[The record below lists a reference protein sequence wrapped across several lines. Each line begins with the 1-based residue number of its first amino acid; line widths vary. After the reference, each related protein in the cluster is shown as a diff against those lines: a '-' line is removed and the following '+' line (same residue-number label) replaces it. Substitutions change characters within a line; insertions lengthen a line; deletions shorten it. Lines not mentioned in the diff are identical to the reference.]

1 MNWILRQLK
10 QPSTW
15 KGLFVVAGIIGYK
28 IDPSLQEQ
36 IIIAVTA
43 ILAAIEIYRN
53 EHKQQP
59 VNVVLPPIEL
69 VSTHLA
75 EKEAQAG
82 RVVDSPNPVA
92 VRHSS
97 AERLRESVPSDTG
110 PEQSGFGDR

>member
-15 KGLFVVAGIIGYK
+15 KGLFVVAGIVGYS
-28 IDPSLQEQ
+28 IDPALQEQ

-53 EHKQQP
+53 EHKPQP
-59 VNVVLPPIEL
+59 VNVVLPPTDL

-82 RVVDSPNPVA
+82 RVVGSPDPMADHYYPVDQ
-92 VRHSS
+92 
-97 AERLRESVPSDTG
+97 LRESVSPNDGS
-110 PEQSGFGDR
+110 EQSGFGDR

>member
-1 MNWILRQLK
+1 VNWILRQLK

-15 KGLFVVAGIIGYK
+15 KGIFLVAGVIGYGIK
-28 IDPSLQEQ
+28 PELQEQ

-43 ILAAIEIYRN
+43 IIGIIEIYRN
-53 EHKQQP
+53 EHKPQP
-59 VNVVLPPIEL
+59 INVVLPPIEL

-75 EKEAQAG
+75 AQETQAG
-82 RVVDSPNPVA
+82 RVVDSPSPVA

-97 AERLRESVPSDTG
+97 AERLRESVPPNDG

>member
-15 KGLFVVAGIIGYK
+15 KGLFVVAGIVGYS
-28 IDPSLQEQ
+28 IDPALQEQ

-53 EHKQQP
+53 EHAPQP
-59 VNVVLPPIEL
+59 VNVQLPPIEL

-82 RVVDSPNPVA
+82 RVIDSPNPVA
-92 VRHSS
+92 VRHPVN
-97 AERLRESVPSDTG
+97 ERLRESVSPDNG

>member
-1 MNWILRQLK
+1 MSWILRQLK

-15 KGLFVVAGIIGYK
+15 KGLFVVAGIVGYK

-53 EHKQQP
+53 EPKT

-82 RVVDSPNPVA
+82 PVA
-92 VRHSS
+92 VRHPVN
-97 AERLRESVPSDTG
+97 ERLRESVPPDTG

>member
-15 KGLFVVAGIIGYK
+15 KGLFVVVGIVGYK

-53 EHKQQP
+53 EHKPQP
-59 VNVVLPPIEL
+59 VNVQLPPIEL

-92 VRHSS
+92 VRHSVN
-97 AERLRESVPSDTG
+97 ERLRESVSPDTG
-110 PEQSGFGDR
+110 SEQIGFGDR

>member
-15 KGLFVVAGIIGYK
+15 KGLFVVAGIVGYK

-53 EHKQQP
+53 EPKT

-82 RVVDSPNPVA
+82 RVVDSPDPMA
-92 VRHSS
+92 DHYYP
-97 AERLRESVPSDTG
+97 ADQLHESVSSDTW

>member
-1 MNWILRQLK
+1 MNWIIRQLK

-53 EHKQQP
+53 EHKPQP
-59 VNVVLPPIEL
+59 VNVQLPPIDL

-92 VRHSS
+92 VRHS
-97 AERLRESVPSDTG
+97 AVDQLHESVSSDTG

>member
-15 KGLFVVAGIIGYK
+15 KGLFVVAGIVGYS
-28 IDPSLQEQ
+28 IDPALQEQ

-53 EHKQQP
+53 EHKPQP

-82 RVVDSPNPVA
+82 PVA

-97 AERLRESVPSDTG
+97 TERLRESVSPDNG

>member
-10 QPSTW
+10 QPSTL
-15 KGLFVVAGIIGYK
+15 KGLFVIAGIIGYN

-43 ILAAIEIYRN
+43 IIAVIEIFRN

-82 RVVDSPNPVA
+82 RVVDSPNPVDA
-92 VRHSS
+92 RHSS
-97 AERLRESVPSDTG
+97 AERLRESVPPDTG
-110 PEQSGFGDR
+110 PESSWFGDR

>member
-15 KGLFVVAGIIGYK
+15 KGLFVIAGIVGYS
-28 IDPSLQEQ
+28 IDPALQEQ

-53 EHKQQP
+53 EHAPQP
-59 VNVVLPPIEL
+59 VNVQLPPIEL
-69 VSTHLA
+69 VSTHLE
-75 EKEAQAG
+75 EKDAG
-82 RVVDSPNPVA
+82 STRNTGVPGVHA
-92 VRHSS
+92 VRHS
-97 AERLRESVPSDTG
+97 ATERLRESVPSDTG